1 MSGDRNRPPRRKR
14 LRSPEKASSLLRGLL
29 ADLGLTNSVIRHEMV
44 QAWPKLMDAAIAAHT
59 SAEKVTGSVLH
70 IDVDSSVWM
79 TELTAMQPEILE
91 KVNAYLPRG
100 AAPITEIRLKQ
111 RSWARPKAPAQP
123 KPEPVLP
130 KPQLDDKALAH
141 LETIQ
146 DPELRALLQR
156 LMEKQQTLDTRRSL
170 EEKK

>member
-1 MSGDRNRPPRRKR
+1 MSEDRKRRKG
-14 LRSPEKASSLLRGLL
+14 LHSPEKASALLRGVL
-29 ADLGLTNSVIRHEMV
+29 ANLGLTNSVVRHEIV
-44 QAWPKLMDAAIAAHT
+44 QVWPRIMDATIAAHT

-79 TELTAMQPEILE
+79 TELAAMQPAILG

-111 RSWARPKAPAQP
+111 RSWTRPKTPVQP
-123 KPEPVLP
+123 KTTPVLP
-130 KPQLDDKALAH
+130 KPQLDDKTLAH
-141 LETIQ
+141 LEIVK

-156 LMEKQQTLDTRRSL
+156 LMEKQQTLDTQRSIN
-170 EEKK
+170 EKK